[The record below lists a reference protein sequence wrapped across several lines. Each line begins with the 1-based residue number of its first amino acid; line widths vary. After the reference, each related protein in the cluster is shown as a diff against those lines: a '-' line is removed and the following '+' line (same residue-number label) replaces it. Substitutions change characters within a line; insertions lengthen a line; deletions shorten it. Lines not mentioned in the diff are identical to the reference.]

1 MQNLKES
8 NLLYNIG
15 PISAMSRVHP
25 RLCESCAA
33 ILKVLKQSDASV

>member
-15 PISAMSRVHP
+15 PISAMTEVHP
-25 RLCESCAA
+25 HLWESSTA
-33 ILKVLKQSDASV
+33 ILKALQQSYASV